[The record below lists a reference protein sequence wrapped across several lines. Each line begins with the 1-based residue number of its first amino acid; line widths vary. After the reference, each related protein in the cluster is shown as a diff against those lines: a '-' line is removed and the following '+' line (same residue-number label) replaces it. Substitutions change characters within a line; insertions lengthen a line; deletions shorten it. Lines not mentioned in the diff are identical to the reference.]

1 MADQDQ
7 LTTKYT
13 ERAIKYIEDNKD
25 GPFFLYL
32 AHAMVHVPIGVSD
45 KFRGKSTMGLF
56 GDVMMEVDW
65 SVGEVLKTLEMNGLT
80 DNTLV
85 IFTSDNGPW
94 LCYGNHSGSTGGLRE
109 AKWTAFE
116 GGQRVPCIM
125 KWPGVIEEG
134 AICNKLTSSI
144 DLFATFA
151 DITGAKMPAHKT
163 DGVSLLPLLK
173 GEKDANPREEF
184 YYYYGGGLRAV
195 QKDGWKLIFPQVSRS
210 YEGYLTKNDGWEG
223 GYGDITIEK
232 MELYD
237 LRLDQGERY
246 DLSELNPDVVEELVT
261 IGDKAREELGDAIT
275 KVKGKNVRPIG
286 ILPEELQ
293 NDLNKPVGELHK

>member
-1 MADQDQ
+1 
-7 LTTKYT
+7 
-13 ERAIKYIEDNKD
+13 
-25 GPFFLYL
+25 
-32 AHAMVHVPIGVSD
+32 
-45 KFRGKSTMGLF
+45 
-56 GDVMMEVDW
+56 
-65 SVGEVLKTLEMNGLT
+65 
-80 DNTLV
+80 
-85 IFTSDNGPW
+85 
-94 LCYGNHSGSTGGLRE
+94 
-109 AKWTAFE
+109 
-116 GGQRVPCIM
+116 M

-210 YEGYLTKNDGWEG
+210 YEGYLPKNDGWEG

-275 KVKGKNVRPIG
+275 KVKGKSVRPIG
-286 ILPEELQ
+286 TLPEELQ
-293 NDLNKPVGELHK
+293 K